1 MATQIF
7 TNAGL
12 INISALINDIRQ
24 GRLILQPEFQRNLV
38 WNDKH
43 KESFIDTILKGFP
56 FPEIYIAQS
65 GVDFE
70 SLQTQQVVVDGQQ
83 RLSTIIKYVEG
94 KLVCKTISTF
104 NNLSI
109 QEKTDFL
116 GYGVSVKSLGSASS
130 ETIKEVFRRINQT
143 QYSLNPIEIQNAYY
157 DGEFIS
163 TAKEILDGF
172 NIEVLP
178 VFSETDTARMVD
190 LNFIL
195 LLMATHEEGGYFSGD
210 KKTED
215 YIICF
220 NDNYANKDVVKQK
233 FNKILHTIVE
243 MQLSNDSMWFRKS
256 NFFTL
261 FSEIAKLEDIPI
273 YLKERLAT
281 FETFVINAKN
291 NPETE
296 FGKYY
301 SAMYTGTN
309 SRTSR
314 LVRGNLFKKYVIDCI
329 ELD

>member
-12 INISALINDIRQ
+12 INISTLINDIRQ

-94 KLVCKTISTF
+94 ELVCKTISTF

-143 QYSLNPIEIQNAYY
+143 QYSLNPIEIHNAYY

-163 TAKEILDGF
+163 TAKEILDNF
-172 NIEVLP
+172 NIEDLP

-215 YIICF
+215 YIITF
-220 NDNYANKDVVKQK
+220 NNEYNNKEFIKSR
-233 FNKILHTIVE
+233 FSMILQNIVN
-243 MQLSNDSMWFRKS
+243 MHLPNDSMWFRKS

-261 FSEIAKLEDIPI
+261 FCEVNKMEIIPI
-273 YLKERLAT
+273 DLKERLNN
-281 FETFVINAKN
+281 FEELVMSNKQDKD
-291 NPETE
+291 TE
-296 FGKYY
+296 YGKYY

-309 SRTSR
+309 SRTAR
-314 LVRGNLFKKYVIDCI
+314 LERGELFKKHVIDSV
-329 ELD
+329 E